1 MFEKPCFSSIIL
13 LIVSKQHKGDS
24 MFINL
29 AYWLDAARRLG
40 RLAGRSNRGIR
51 RVGVQARAFGGIIY
65 RQNFPA
71 PIGLGPNS
79 PRTSVVYFFA
89 NAYNGRAFVLWLL
102 ANV

>member
-1 MFEKPCFSSIIL
+1 M
-13 LIVSKQHKGDS
+13 IV
-24 MFINL
+24 NL

-51 RVGVQARAFGGIIY
+51 RVGVQARAFGGVVY

-71 PIGLGPNS
+71 PIGLGHNS
-79 PRTSVVYFFA
+79 PRTSVVYFF
-89 NAYNGRAFVLWLL
+89 NNPDNGRAFVFWLL